1 MKNLFQSKTEPKQ
14 VDKIQEIEKKSE
26 AAIAVFK
33 NTLESLTELE
43 SEVDTEVHNK
53 EGKIAA
59 IKAEIEILNERKAKN
74 SKFVNKL
81 KEFFE

>member
-1 MKNLFQSKTEPKQ
+1 MFGISKP
-14 VDKIQEIEKKSE
+14 VVNKIQEIEEKSE

-33 NTLESLTELE
+33 TTLESLTELE
-43 SEVDTEVHNK
+43 SDVLTEVHNK
-53 EGKIAA
+53 EGQIAA
-59 IKAEIEILNERKAKN
+59 IKAEIEMLNERKTKN